1 MVVGVE
7 GGGGGG
13 RGGGAPP
20 PQRLIVPRGLGGE
33 KALADGVGKFG
44 LDGNSFKRLC
54 DQFTVSQL
62 RSFNNS
68 M

>member
-7 GGGGGG
+7 VGFAILFFGGGGG
-13 RGGGAPP
+13 
-20 PQRLIVPRGLGGE
+20 RLIVPRGLGGE